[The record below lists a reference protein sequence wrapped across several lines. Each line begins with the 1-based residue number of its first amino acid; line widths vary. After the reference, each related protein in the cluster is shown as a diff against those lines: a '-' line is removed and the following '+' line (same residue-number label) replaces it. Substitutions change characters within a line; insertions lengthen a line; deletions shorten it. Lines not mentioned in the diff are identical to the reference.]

1 MARIAA
7 VQGEFPRALEYMQHA
22 FASLE
27 NHDLP
32 SVAWRLHATAA
43 QLQIQLQDF
52 EASERHCLESA
63 SSLNRAAA
71 SFGGNDPLRRSLM
84 SAAES
89 LKTSLQNELE
99 VARASGARKPR

>member
-1 MARIAA
+1 MAR
-7 VQGEFPRALEYMQHA
+7 A
-22 FASLE
+22 FTSIE

-43 QLQIQLQDF
+43 KLDIQIREFD
-52 EASERHCLESA
+52 AGERHCVEAA

-84 SAAES
+84 DAAEN
-89 LKTSLQNELE
+89 LKVSFQSELDA
-99 VARASGARKPR
+99 ARAAVAGK